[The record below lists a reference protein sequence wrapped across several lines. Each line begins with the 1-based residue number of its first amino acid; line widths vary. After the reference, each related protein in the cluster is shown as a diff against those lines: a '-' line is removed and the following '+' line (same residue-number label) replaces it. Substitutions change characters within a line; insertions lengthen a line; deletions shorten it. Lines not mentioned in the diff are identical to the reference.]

1 MPIYLV
7 TGQDFS
13 KNIVF
18 KRVVYAKNKSDI
30 VPMAL
35 YEENKERSFENRL
48 IRSKLYYSIKTL
60 ICFVPELDDPKLI
73 VESDHG
79 EDIKEKQEQEP
90 DIQ

>member
-1 MPIYLV
+1 LPVYLV

-18 KRVVYAKNKSDI
+18 KRVVYARNKADI

-60 ICFVPELDDPKLI
+60 ICFVPELDDPRI
-73 VESDHG
+73 VAETDHG
-79 EDIKEKQEQEP
+79 SDIKVEQEQEP
-90 DIQ
+90 DVQ

>member
-1 MPIYLV
+1 MPVYLV

-18 KRVVYAKNKSDI
+18 KRVVYARNKSDI

-60 ICFVPELDDPKLI
+60 ICFVPELDDPKLV

-79 EDIKEKQEQEP
+79 NDIKVEQEP

>member
-18 KRVVYAKNKSDI
+18 KRVVYARNKSDI

-35 YEENKERSFENRL
+35 YEENKERSFQNRL

-60 ICFVPELDDPKLI
+60 ICFVPELDDPRI
-73 VESDHG
+73 VVEMDTSA
-79 EDIKEKQEQEP
+79 EIKVEQEP
-90 DIQ
+90 DVQ

>member
-60 ICFVPELDDPKLI
+60 ICFVPELDDPKLVI
-73 VESDHG
+73 ESDHSS
-79 EDIKEKQEQEP
+79 DIKVKQEQEP